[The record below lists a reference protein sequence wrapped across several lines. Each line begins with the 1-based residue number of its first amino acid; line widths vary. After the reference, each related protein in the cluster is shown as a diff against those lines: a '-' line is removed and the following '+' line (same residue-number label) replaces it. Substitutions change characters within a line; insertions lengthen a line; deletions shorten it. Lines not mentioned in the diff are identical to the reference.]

1 MSAIIPIL
9 LLQHLSKSPKISSRM
24 QGCRNRD
31 QILAKGDLLET
42 DNNSEKKKEQKNI
55 NHIKF
60 REQYW

>member
-1 MSAIIPIL
+1 
-9 LLQHLSKSPKISSRM
+9 M
-24 QGCRNRD
+24 QACRNRD